1 MADYQAYLKHF
12 TQENVG
18 LLALSVDPW
27 EKAKEM
33 VEQLHLDF
41 PVAYGLEV
49 PRDAEKIGA
58 FWEERRG
65 IFHATDFILNAER
78 KHGVP
83 RFTGDLALFGK
94 PDTANAQSILAALKA
109 FGFTSVGLTLNDLE
123 CPDQVVQLGV
133 PPVRID
139 PITSI
144 IGVSWDE
151 AWADRIAG
159 RYGDIPVHYI
169 GRDQFI
175 ANKRATG
182 RTQDVADLE
191 MLGEA

>member
-1 MADYQAYLKHF
+1 MEMQPDF
-12 TQENVG
+12 RE
-18 LLALSVDPW
+18 LLALFN
-27 EKAKEM
+27 AHH
-33 VEQLHLDF
+33 VEYLIVGGYALAFH
-41 PVAYGLEV
+41 
-49 PRDAEKIGA
+49 GA
-58 FWEERRG
+58 
-65 IFHATDFILNAER
+65 
-78 KHGVP
+78 P
-83 RFTGDLALFGK
+83 RFTGDLDLFVN

-109 FGFTSVGLTLNDLE
+109 FGFASVGLTLNDFE
-123 CPDQVVQLGV
+123 RPDQVVQLGV

-139 PITSI
+139 LITSI
-144 IGVSWDE
+144 TGVSWDE

-191 MLGEA
+191 MLGEV